1 MRYRTA
7 RVRGVVTL
15 CGVALFVATTA
26 IGADAIGAN
35 AVSSPQP
42 GSHRALPSTQLAASP
57 LMHLASGESGV
68 VPAYARLLDSLAAAA
83 ASSLPALSVQ
93 PDVIVGERDGFVD
106 VVVSLSAPSASTVTT
121 SFQTP
126 AVSASSGAVCAG
138 DYAFVSGTLTFLPGE
153 TTQVVRVDLTDCPAV
168 EPFESFTLLLQ
179 NPTNATLARAS
190 GRIGIVDDSTVVA
203 MPHLFV
209 RDAVVD
215 ERAGSVRVSV
225 LLGNTA
231 GEASNSPVTVNYAS
245 GDGTASAGTD
255 YTAVNGTLTFAPGET
270 AKTVEVPISD
280 DALPEPTEQF
290 ALNLSSPAGATISDG
305 SATITIGASDAAN
318 SPLPALSVQP
328 DVIVG
333 ERDGFVD
340 LVVSLSAP
348 SASTVTTSFQTP
360 AVSASSGAVCP
371 GGDYAFVSGTL
382 TFLPGETTQVVRVDL
397 TDCPAVEPFESFT
410 LLLQNPTNATL
421 ARASG
426 RIGIIDDSTVV
437 ATPHLFVRDAVV
449 DERAGSVRVSV
460 LLGNTA
466 GEASNSPVTVNYASG
481 DGTASA
487 GTDYTAVNGTLTFAP
502 GETAKTVEVPISDD
516 ALPEPTEQ
524 FALNLSSPAGATIS
538 DGSAT
543 ITIGASDAANSP
555 LPALSVQPD
564 VIVGERDGFVDLVVS
579 LSAPSASTVTTSFQ
593 TPAVSASS
601 GAVCPGGDY
610 AFVSGTLTF
619 LPGETTQVVRVD
631 LTDCPA
637 VEPFESFTLLLQ
649 NPTNATLARASGRIG
664 IVDDSTV
671 VATPHLFVRD
681 AVVDERAGSVR
692 VSVLLGNTAGEASN
706 SPVTVNYAS
715 GDGTA
720 SASTDYTAVNG
731 TLTFAPGETAK
742 TVEVPIS
749 DDALPEPTEQFA
761 LNLSSPAGATISD
774 GSATITIGA
783 SDAANSPLPALSVQ
797 PDVIVG
803 ERDGFVDLVVSL
815 SAPSAS
821 TVTTSFQTPAVSA
834 SSGAV
839 CPGVDYAFVSGTLTF
854 LPGETTQVVRVDLTD
869 CPAVE
874 PFESFTLL
882 LQNPTNA
889 TLARAS
895 GRIGIIDD
903 STVVATPHL

>member
-7 RVRGVVTL
+7 RVRGGVTL
-15 CGVALFVATTA
+15 CGGALFVAATA
-26 IGADAIGAN
+26 VGGDAICGH
-35 AVSSPQP
+35 AVRSSPP
-42 GSHRALPSTQLAASP
+42 RSHRALPSTQLAASP

-83 ASSLPALSVQ
+83 ASS
-93 PDVIVGERDGFVD
+93 
-106 VVVSLSAPSASTVTT
+106 
-121 SFQTP
+121 
-126 AVSASSGAVCAG
+126 
-138 DYAFVSGTLTFLPGE
+138 
-153 TTQVVRVDLTDCPAV
+153 
-168 EPFESFTLLLQ
+168 
-179 NPTNATLARAS
+179 
-190 GRIGIVDDSTVVA
+190 
-203 MPHLFV
+203 
-209 RDAVVD
+209 
-215 ERAGSVRVSV
+215 
-225 LLGNTA
+225 
-231 GEASNSPVTVNYAS
+231 
-245 GDGTASAGTD
+245 
-255 YTAVNGTLTFAPGET
+255 
-270 AKTVEVPISD
+270 
-280 DALPEPTEQF
+280 
-290 ALNLSSPAGATISDG
+290 
-305 SATITIGASDAAN
+305 
-318 SPLPALSVQP
+318 LPALSVQP

-524 FALNLSSPAGATIS
+524 FALNLSSPAAATIS

-564 VIVGERDGFVDLVVS
+564 VIVGERDGFVDVVVS

-601 GAVCPGGDY
+601 GAVC
-610 AFVSGTLTF
+610 
-619 LPGETTQVVRVD
+619 
-631 LTDCPA
+631 
-637 VEPFESFTLLLQ
+637 
-649 NPTNATLARASGRIG
+649 
-664 IVDDSTV
+664 
-671 VATPHLFVRD
+671 
-681 AVVDERAGSVR
+681 AG
-692 VSVLLGNTAGEASN
+692 
-706 SPVTVNYAS
+706 
-715 GDGTA
+715 
-720 SASTDYTAVNG
+720 
-731 TLTFAPGETAK
+731 
-742 TVEVPIS
+742 
-749 DDALPEPTEQFA
+749 
-761 LNLSSPAGATISD
+761 
-774 GSATITIGA
+774 
-783 SDAANSPLPALSVQ
+783 
-797 PDVIVG
+797 
-803 ERDGFVDLVVSL
+803 
-815 SAPSAS
+815 
-821 TVTTSFQTPAVSA
+821 
-834 SSGAV
+834 
-839 CPGVDYAFVSGTLTF
+839 DYAFVSGTLTF

-895 GRIGIIDD
+895 GRIGIIDNVLFPTL
-903 STVVATPHL
+903 STIDVTPPDPAIAVGADQQFTAIGTFSGASIVDLTTWVSWGSASPAVATISGPGLAHGVGGGTSRISAAFAGSTGSTLLTVGVQPQSIAFAPLPDKSFGDPDFTVAATASSVLPVSFAATGTCSVVGTTSHLTGAGSCTITASQPGNAVFGAAGDVA

>member
-7 RVRGVVTL
+7 RVRGGVTL

-35 AVSSPQP
+35 AVSSSQP

-68 VPAYARLLDSLAAAA
+68 VPAYAGLLDSLAAAA

-203 MPHLFV
+203 TPHLFV

-215 ERAGSVRVSV
+215 ERAGSARVSV

-360 AVSASSGAVCP
+360 AVSASSGAVCA
-371 GGDYAFVSGTL
+371 GDYAFVSGTL

-426 RIGIIDDSTVV
+426 RIGIIDNVLFPTLSTIDV
-437 ATPHLFVRDAVV
+437 TPPDPAIAVGADQQFTAIGTFSGASIV
-449 DERAGSVRVSV
+449 DLTTWVSWGS
-460 LLGNTA
+460 A
-466 GEASNSPVTVNYASG
+466 
-481 DGTASA
+481 
-487 GTDYTAVNGTLTFAP
+487 
-502 GETAKTVEVPISDD
+502 
-516 ALPEPTEQ
+516 
-524 FALNLSSPAGATIS
+524 SPAVATIS
-538 DGSAT
+538 GPGLAHGVGGGTSRISAAFAGSTGSTLLTVGVQPQSIAF
-543 ITIGASDAANSP
+543 AP
-555 LPALSVQPD
+555 LPDKSFGDPD
-564 VIVGERDGFVDLVVS
+564 F
-579 LSAPSASTVTTSFQ
+579 TVAAT
-593 TPAVSASS
+593 ASS
-601 GAVCPGGDY
+601 GLP
-610 AFVSGTLTF
+610 VSFAATGTCSVVGTTSHLT
-619 LPGETTQVVRVD
+619 G
-631 LTDCPA
+631 
-637 VEPFESFTLLLQ
+637 
-649 NPTNATLARASGRIG
+649 
-664 IVDDSTV
+664 
-671 VATPHLFVRD
+671 
-681 AVVDERAGSVR
+681 AGSC
-692 VSVLLGNTAGEASN
+692 TI
-706 SPVTVNYAS
+706 
-715 GDGTA
+715 TA
-720 SASTDYTAVNG
+720 SQPGNAVFG
-731 TLTFAPGETAK
+731 A
-742 TVEVPIS
+742 
-749 DDALPEPTEQFA
+749 
-761 LNLSSPAGATISD
+761 AG
-774 GSATITIGA
+774 
-783 SDAANSPLPALSVQ
+783 
-797 PDVIVG
+797 DV
-803 ERDGFVDLVVSL
+803 
-815 SAPSAS
+815 A
-821 TVTTSFQTPAVSA
+821 
-834 SSGAV
+834 
-839 CPGVDYAFVSGTLTF
+839 
-854 LPGETTQVVRVDLTD
+854 
-869 CPAVE
+869 
-874 PFESFTLL
+874 
-882 LQNPTNA
+882 
-889 TLARAS
+889 
-895 GRIGIIDD
+895 
-903 STVVATPHL
+903 